1 MCAETINETINVC
14 KYVGSARKSSNV
26 EGDVILQDIKPD
38 ILSIVR
44 VTRDLCVTQKKVED
58 GKIKLTGYIDVSII
72 YVADDNTNSQK
83 GVNSKIDFSEVL
95 EIPGVNEDSIIR
107 FRYEVANIEY
117 KVVNGRKVLV
127 SVPVTFEAR
136 AFNNC
141 DVSIIK
147 GITGEND
154 LEMLKTTH
162 NMCSPISQ
170 NSTSIEL
177 NEQVKLGENNP
188 PIGEIL
194 CCTFNIINKEYKL
207 SYNKILAKADALIK
221 ICYIADNERQS
232 VHSFEATLPIMG
244 FIDVNGINE
253 NSNISIDYEV
263 KEYCIKPVYQDMIAN
278 SISVE
283 AMVNITSFSFNMNE
297 VELITDF
304 YTPSAVIKTEN
315 QNMSVVKNVMDV
327 EENINLSQTLVVPE
341 LDNTTI
347 LGIDG
352 VPNITEK
359 NILNDKVAI
368 QGNVDVYVL
377 FIKNDSRMIES
388 KKIELPF
395 QQVIKVDG
403 INTNMNP
410 IINLKL
416 DNIEYKQNGE
426 NQLQV
431 DIRMIASVMG
441 DEESEINTITNLEI
455 TDEIV
460 PTQPSLIIYYVKAG
474 DTLWNIAKRF
484 NNTVCNIKEANGLKD
499 DLIYP
504 GQRLIIPRL
513 SNNKTSKV
521 LM

>member
-1 MCAETINETINVC
+1 MCAETINETFNVC
-14 KYVGSARKSSNV
+14 KYVGSAKKSTNV
-26 EGDVILQDIKPD
+26 EGEAILQDIKPD
-38 ILSIVR
+38 ILSIIR
-44 VTRDLCVTQKKVED
+44 VTRELCVTQKKVEE
-58 GKIKLTGYIDVSII
+58 GKIKITGYLDVSII

-83 GVNSKIDFSEVL
+83 SVNSKIDFSEVL
-95 EIPGVNEDSIIR
+95 EIAGVNENSIVK
-107 FRYEVANIEY
+107 FRYEIGNIEY

-127 SVPVTFEAR
+127 NVPITFEAK

-141 DVSIIK
+141 EISIIK

-154 LEMLKTTH
+154 LEMLKITQ

-170 NSTSIEL
+170 NSTNVEL
-177 NEQVKLGENNP
+177 KEQVKLGENNP

-194 CCTFNIINKEYKL
+194 CCNFNIINKEYKL

-232 VHSFEATLPIMG
+232 VHGFETILPIMG

-253 NSNISIDYEV
+253 NSNISIDYEI

-283 AMVNITSFSFNMNE
+283 AMVNITAFSFYMNE
-297 VELITDF
+297 IEIITDF
-304 YTPSAVIKTEN
+304 YIPSVVIKTEN
-315 QNMSVVKNVMDV
+315 QNMSVVKNIIDV

-347 LGIDG
+347 LGIEG
-352 VPNITEK
+352 IPNISEK
-359 NILNDKVAI
+359 NVLNDKVAI

-377 FIKNDSRMIES
+377 FIKNDNKIIES

-395 QQVIKVDG
+395 QQVIKIEG
-403 INTNMNP
+403 INDNMNP
-410 IINLKL
+410 IINLKI

-431 DIRMIASVMG
+431 DIRMIANIIG
-441 DEESEINTITNLEI
+441 NEESEINSITNLEV
-455 TDEIV
+455 TDETTPI
-460 PTQPSLIIYYVKAG
+460 QPSLIIYYVKAG
-474 DTLWNIAKRF
+474 DTLWNIAKKF
-484 NNTVCNIKEANGLKD
+484 NTTVCNIKEANGLKD

-504 GQRLIIPRL
+504 NQRLIIPKL
-513 SNNKTSKV
+513 SNNKTSKT